1 MSKRKKAG
9 SGGPAAAIGGLLA
22 GFDHQIFRTP
32 PPPHELVLKARPVR
46 GLSGEGGD
54 LEITFPDDAEGPRE
68 PDRSAGAD
76 AAGSVGAA
84 GPVGAAGADAAGAGA
99 AGAAAAAED
108 RATPLPQ
115 PRSEPEP

>member
-9 SGGPAAAIGGLLA
+9 SGGPAAAIGGMLA
-22 GFDHQIFRTP
+22 GFDHQIFRTT

-54 LEITFPDDAEGPRE
+54 LQITFPDDAEGPRE
-68 PDRSAGAD
+68 ADGSAGA
-76 AAGSVGAA
+76 AGADAA

-99 AGAAAAAED
+99 AGAVGAAAED